1 MDCFSQ
7 CKGEVIAHT
16 SHSLTVLET
25 LHSLSA
31 CMTSPPRVA
40 LLTVFHQSYG
50 SNGDLINKNTSCV
63 VFHVVL
69 SVRGHCSVWVCVC
82 VHKAMRCSHVHIQSV
97 ATCRKCCSATA
108 GTDDFC
114 KFIKRQLLLLVTQ
127 GPSGFGS
134 LPFCVLAN
142 CDPVSLFLPHLMCS
156 DPLPSHFF
164 LVSNPFRLG
173 SLLVTKPSLT
183 GWTKIRLL
191 RTAFL

>member
-82 VHKAMRCSHVHIQSV
+82 VCTRPCGVHMYTSKVLQLAGSV
-97 ATCRKCCSATA
+97 A
-108 GTDDFC
+108 
-114 KFIKRQLLLLVTQ
+114 QLRLGRMT
-127 GPSGFGS
+127 F
-134 LPFCVLAN
+134 
-142 CDPVSLFLPHLMCS
+142 VSLLRDSFFSLWLRGHQALDHCLFVYWQTVILFLFFYLTSCVQILC
-156 DPLPSHFF
+156 PLTSSWFLIHF
-164 LVSNPFRLG
+164 V
-173 SLLVTKPSLT
+173 
-183 GWTKIRLL
+183 
-191 RTAFL
+191 